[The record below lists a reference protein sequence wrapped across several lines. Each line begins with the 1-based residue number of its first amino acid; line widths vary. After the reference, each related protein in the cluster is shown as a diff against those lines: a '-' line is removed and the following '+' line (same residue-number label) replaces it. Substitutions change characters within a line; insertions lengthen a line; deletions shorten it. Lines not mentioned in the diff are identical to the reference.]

1 MTELYGS
8 DDWQSAY
15 PNWQATTP
23 GDREKI
29 KARLLQSNT

>member
-1 MTELYGS
+1 MDYLYGG
-8 DDWQSAY
+8 DDWTIAY

-29 KARLLQSNT
+29 KARLLQNA